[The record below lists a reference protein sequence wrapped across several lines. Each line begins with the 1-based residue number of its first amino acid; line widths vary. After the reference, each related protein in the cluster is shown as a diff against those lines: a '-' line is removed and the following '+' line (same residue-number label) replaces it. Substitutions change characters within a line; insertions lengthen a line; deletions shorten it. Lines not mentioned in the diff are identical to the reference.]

1 MIQENRRESQK
12 TNKVL
17 HLLKVSEETRSIS
30 DEYFIEKSFLSS
42 PKLGFDLLFR
52 KYYINLCNHAIRF
65 VYSKELA
72 EDIVADVFTNFWQN
86 KVYENISTSYR
97 SYLYTAVRFRS
108 YNAIKIEINRNKS
121 FEEGSINFKVYENS
135 RSEMQPDQ
143 ILLFNELTKKLDF
156 AIQNLPHQ
164 AKRAFQLNRLEG
176 KKYSEVAIE
185 LQITVSAVEKLIS
198 RSLFKLREELKSHW
212 VVSGILFFVIQI
224 LNRI

>member
-1 MIQENRRESQK
+1 MIQENRGESQK

-121 FEEGSINFKVYENS
+121 FEEGSIDFKVYENS

-198 RSLFKLREELKSHW
+198 RSLSKLREELKSHW